1 MMTPSAPRGTADWPA
16 LPLAQWA
23 DSYATI
29 HRWLQIVGKTRLR
42 CAPAQNHWWHA
53 ALYLTAR
60 GVTTSLMPHGTR
72 GFEVDLDFIDHAL
85 LVRTTDGTSRS
96 MPLRPQSVADF
107 HDAYFALLTELDVAV
122 DIDGHPN
129 ELPDATPFRD
139 DRAHASYDP
148 DAANR
153 CWRVLVQAHRV
164 LAKFRTPY
172 LGKCSPVHL
181 WWGGFDLAHTRF
193 SGRRAPRHPGGIPN
207 CPDYVAVEGYSH
219 ECMSV
224 GWWPGTVGSIEEPA
238 FYAYA
243 YPEPAGC
250 PAAPIAPHGAYYHPT
265 LREWILPYEAVRTA
279 PDPDAALL
287 AFCESTYA
295 ASATLGGW
303 PRADLERGA

>member
-1 MMTPSAPRGTADWPA
+1 MTTPSTAVANFDWPA

-29 HRWLQIVGKTRLR
+29 HRWLQIIGKTRLR
-42 CAPAQNHWWHA
+42 SAPAQNHWWHA
-53 ALYLTAR
+53 ALYLTPR
-60 GVTTSLMPHGTR
+60 GVGTSLMPHGNR
-72 GFEVDLDFIDHAL
+72 GFDVELDFVEHQ
-85 LVRTTDGTSRS
+85 LVARTTDGTVRS
-96 MPLRPQSVADF
+96 IPLRAQPVADF
-107 HDAYFALLTELDVAV
+107 YRDYTALLETLDVAV
-122 DIDGHPN
+122 QIYGRPN
-129 ELPDATPFRD
+129 ELADATPFRD
-139 DRAHASYDP
+139 DRVHASYDP

-153 CWRVLVQAHRV
+153 CWRVLVQTQRV
-164 LAKFRTPY
+164 LARFRSAY
-172 LGKCSPVHL
+172 VGKCSPVHL

-224 GWWPGTVGSIEEPA
+224 GWWPGTVGSIDEPA

-250 PAAPIAPHGAYYHPT
+250 PTAPIAPHGAYYHPT
-265 LREWILPYEAVRTA
+265 LREWILPYEVVRTA
-279 PDPDAALL
+279 LDPDAALL

-295 ASATLGGW
+295 TAATLGDW
-303 PRADLERGA
+303 PLAELERMA

>member
-1 MMTPSAPRGTADWPA
+1 MTTPPTVAASSDWPA

-29 HRWLQIVGKTRLR
+29 HRWLQIIGKTRLR
-42 CAPAQNHWWHA
+42 SAPPQNHWWHT
-53 ALYLTAR
+53 ALYLTTR
-60 GVTTSLMPHGTR
+60 GVGTSMMPHGSR
-72 GFEVDLDFIDHAL
+72 GFDVELDFITHRL
-85 LVRTTDGTSRS
+85 VVRTTDGTMRS
-96 MPLRPQSVADF
+96 IPLRAQPVADF
-107 HDAYFALLTELDVAV
+107 FEGYMALLEALGVPV
-122 DIDGHPN
+122 QIDGRPN
-129 ELPDATPFRD
+129 ELADATPFRA
-139 DRAHASYDP
+139 DRLHASYDP

-153 CWRVLVQAHRV
+153 CWRVLVQTHRV
-164 LAKFRTPY
+164 LARFRSAY
-172 LGKCSPVHL
+172 VGKCSPVHL

-224 GWWPGTVGSIEEPA
+224 GWWPGTVGSIDEPA

-250 PAAPIAPHGAYYHPT
+250 PTAPIAPQGAYYHAT
-265 LREWILPYEAVRTA
+265 LREWILPYEVVRLA

-287 AFCESTYA
+287 AFCDSTYA
-295 ASATLGGW
+295 TAATLGDW
-303 PRADLERGA
+303 PRAELERMA